1 MTRSIHSTW
10 RRAVVGL
17 AVLIVTGVTTVD
29 GSSRADGLTPLSVR
43 ITSPLGRTG
52 ATGLVRIVVQ
62 VEGDASA
69 AVAGV
74 RFFVNNVL
82 LGEAREGPP
91 WAVEWADDNPFEP
104 AEISAEVSDVLGRT
118 ARDVVLLKPYDV
130 VERAEVSSVLVET
143 TVQDSFGRFVT
154 GIAPSAFSLLE
165 DGVPQVLDVIRPETL
180 PATYTLLVDSSQS
193 MNRRMDFVRR
203 AAATLAA
210 TLRPQDR
217 IIVAPFAK
225 ALGTLTGPTNDRTTV
240 SDAIAGIASSG
251 GTAILDCLERAAH
264 LAEGLEGRHAIV
276 LITDGYDEHSTSN
289 FADVLAAVQ
298 RAGASVYVVGIGGVA
313 GISIKGERLLK
324 QLAQSTG
331 GRAFFPARDFELQP
345 VHEKVAADVQQRY
358 LLSYTPVNQKVD
370 GTWRQ
375 IVVRTDRPEW
385 VVRAKPGY
393 FAPKPPPV
401 RPSLEFTMIDTNRR
415 LLQVAAADLQVLE
428 NGVEQHIDVF
438 QEAVAPVSIVFAL
451 DTSGSMKKAAE
462 DVKEAA
468 RSFIRALRPED
479 PLALL
484 LFSDRAQFAHDISTT
499 RAWSLAAI
507 DQYQAN
513 GGTALYD
520 ATWNALM
527 RLRGIDGRRVIVLM
541 TDGRDENNRGD
552 GPGSTHRFQEVLEK
566 LRTVDATV
574 FTIGLG
580 TRIDREPL
588 QRLATE
594 SGGEAAFPE
603 DVSSLPQEFRRILEN
618 LRRRYII
625 GYTSTNSARD
635 GAWRKVD
642 IRSRHPGMTV
652 VSRGGYFAPER

>member
-1 MTRSIHSTW
+1 MKRRIFGTW
-10 RRAVVGL
+10 RRAAFALAGL
-17 AVLIVTGVTTVD
+17 ALALTTPLD
-29 GSSRADGLTPLSVR
+29 GSLGPHKVLPLSVR

-52 ATGLVRIVVQ
+52 ATGVVRIVVQ
-62 VEGDASA
+62 VTGDSSA
-69 AVAGV
+69 VSSV
-74 RFFVNNVL
+74 RFFVNNHL
-82 LGEAREGPP
+82 LGEATEGPP
-91 WAVEWADDNPFEP
+91 WAVEWSDDNPFEP

-118 ARDVVLLKPYDV
+118 ARDAVLLKPYEV
-130 VERAEVSSVLVET
+130 VERSEVSSVLVET
-143 TVQDSFGRFVT
+143 SVQDSFGRFVT
-154 GIAPSAFSLLE
+154 GITPAAFSLLE

-180 PATYTLLVDSSQS
+180 PATYTLLIDSSHS
-193 MNRRMDFVRR
+193 MHRRMDFVRR
-203 AAATLAA
+203 AAATLADN
-210 TLRPQDR
+210 LRPQDR
-217 IIVAPFAK
+217 ILVIPFSK
-225 ALGTLTGPTNDRTTV
+225 GLGTLTGPTNDRATV
-240 SDAIAGIASSG
+240 TQAIGGIRSAG
-251 GTAILDCLERAAH
+251 GTAILDSLQQAAQI
-264 LAEGLEGRHAIV
+264 AAGTEGRHAIV
-276 LITDGYDEHSTSN
+276 LITDGYDEHSTHS
-289 FADVLAAVQ
+289 FADVLASVQ
-298 RAGASVYVVGIGGVA
+298 KSGAAVYVVGIGGVA

-331 GRAFFPARDFELQP
+331 GRVFFPAREIELQP
-345 VHEKVAADVQQRY
+345 VHEQVAADVQQRY
-358 LLSYTPVNQKVD
+358 LLSYTPSNQRVD
-370 GTWRQ
+370 GTWRR
-375 IVVRTDRPEW
+375 IEVLAANAAW

-401 RPSLEFTMIDTNRR
+401 RPSLEFTMVDANRQ
-415 LLQVAAADLQVLE
+415 LLQVAASDLQVFE
-428 NGVEQHIDVF
+428 NGAEQQIEVF
-438 QEAVAPVSIVFAL
+438 QEAVAPVSIIFAL
-451 DTSGSMKKAAE
+451 DTSGSMKKVTE
-462 DVKEAA
+462 QVKEAA
-468 RSFIRALRPED
+468 RSFVLALRPED
-479 PLALL
+479 PLGLL

-499 RAWSLAAI
+499 RSWSLTAI

-527 RLRGIDGRRVIVLM
+527 RLRGIEGRRVVVLM

-552 GPGSTHRFQEVLEK
+552 GPGSVHRLEDVLER
-566 LRTVDATV
+566 LRTVEATV

-625 GYTSTNSARD
+625 AYTSTNSSRD
-635 GAWRKVD
+635 GGWRKVD

>member
-1 MTRSIHSTW
+1 MNRSTSWTW
-10 RRAVVGL
+10 RRAAFALAGL
-17 AVLIVTGVTTVD
+17 ALALTTPLTGSIRPD
-29 GSSRADGLTPLSVR
+29 NLLPLSVR

-52 ATGLVRIVVQ
+52 ATGVVRIVVQ
-62 VEGDASA
+62 VSGDASA
-69 AVAGV
+69 AVSSV
-74 RFFVNNVL
+74 RFFVNNHL
-82 LGEAREGPP
+82 LGESTEGPP
-91 WAVEWADDNPFEP
+91 WAVEWSDDNPFEP

-118 ARDVVLLKPYDV
+118 ARDAVLLKPYEV
-130 VERAEVSSVLVET
+130 VERSEVSSVLVET
-143 TVQDSFGRFVT
+143 SVQDSLGRFVT
-154 GIAPSAFSLLE
+154 GISPAAFSLLE

-180 PATYTLLVDSSQS
+180 PATYTLLIDSSHS
-193 MNRRMDFVRR
+193 MHRRMDFVRR
-203 AAATLAA
+203 AAATLAEN
-210 TLRPQDR
+210 LRPQDR
-217 IIVAPFAK
+217 IVVIPFSK
-225 ALGTLTGPTNDRTTV
+225 TLGTLTGPTNDRATV
-240 SDAIAGIASSG
+240 SETISGIRSAG
-251 GTAILDCLERAAH
+251 GTAILDSVEQAAQI
-264 LAEGLEGRHAIV
+264 AAGMEGRQAIV
-276 LITDGYDEHSTSN
+276 LITDGYDEHSTHS
-289 FADVLAAVQ
+289 FADVLASVQ
-298 RAGASVYVVGIGGVA
+298 KSGASVYVVGIGGVA

-331 GRAFFPARDFELQP
+331 GRVFFPAREIELQP
-345 VHEKVAADVQQRY
+345 VHEQVAADVQQRY
-358 LLSYTPVNQKVD
+358 LLSYTPSNQKVD
-370 GTWRQ
+370 GTWRRIEVQ
-375 IVVRTDRPEW
+375 AANAGW

-401 RPSLEFTMIDTNRR
+401 RPSLEFTMVDSNRQ
-415 LLQVAAADLQVLE
+415 LLQVAASDLQVFEDGTEQQLE
-428 NGVEQHIDVF
+428 VF

-451 DTSGSMKKAAE
+451 DTSGSMKKVAE
-462 DVKEAA
+462 QVKEAA
-468 RSFIRALRPED
+468 RSFVRALRPED
-479 PLALL
+479 PLGLL

-499 RAWSLAAI
+499 RSWSLAAI

-527 RLRGIDGRRVIVLM
+527 RLRGIEGRRVVVLM

-552 GPGSTHRFQEVLEK
+552 GPGSVHRFDDVLEK

-574 FTIGLG
+574 FIIGLG

-594 SGGEAAFPE
+594 SAGEAAFPE

-625 GYTSTNSARD
+625 AYTSTNSSRN